1 MRPMRRVNNLF
12 EKVIDF
18 KNLLLA
24 AKKAFRGK
32 RSKRSP
38 ASFYFH
44 LESELLTLQEKLTSG
59 CYVPRPYE
67 IFEIRE
73 PKVRRIAAA
82 DFRDRVVHHAI
93 CNVLEP
99 IFERR
104 LLFDSYACRVGKG
117 THRAIKRLQQFS
129 QKYAYYLKW
138 DIQKCFESIDHDV
151 LKKLLRKIL
160 KDRNLLSLLDQ
171 IIDHSVP
178 GNAQGKGLPIGN
190 LTSQHFANLY
200 LGELDHFVKD
210 HLRIEGYIR
219 YMDDSVALS
228 NEKKELHQL
237 LGEVRKFSNE
247 NLKLNLKEKVVRV
260 APVAEGIPFLGF
272 RIYPDMVRL
281 QRSNL
286 VRWRKKMRKK
296 HEHFLTGLISE
307 EKFVSA
313 LQSMMAHI
321 THSNSLTLRRKELE
335 RFYMWA

>member
-1 MRPMRRVNNLF
+1 MKRVGNLF
-12 EKVIDF
+12 EKVVNL

-32 RSKRSP
+32 RLKKTP

-44 LESELLTLQEKLTSG
+44 LESEILTLQEELASG
-59 CYVPRPYE
+59 CYIPRPYE

-99 IFERR
+99 LFERR
-104 LLFDSYACRVGKG
+104 LIFDSYACRVGKG

-129 QKYAYYLKW
+129 RKYAYYLKW
-138 DIQKCFESIDHDV
+138 DIQKYFESIDHEI
-151 LKKLLRKIL
+151 LKRLLRRII
-160 KDRNLLSLLDQ
+160 KDKNLLSLLDQ

-178 GNAQGKGLPIGN
+178 GNLPGKGLPIGN

-210 HLRIEGYIR
+210 RLKIEGYIR

-228 NEKKELHQL
+228 SDSRQLNQL
-237 LGEVRKFSNE
+237 LREVRNFLHEK
-247 NLKLNLKEKVVRV
+247 LALNLKEKVVQI

-272 RIYPDMVRL
+272 RIFPDMVRL

-286 VRWRKKMRKK
+286 IRWRKKVKIRHRLFEK
-296 HEHFLTGLISE
+296 GVISE
-307 EKFVSA
+307 EKLIASM
-313 LQSMMAHI
+313 QSMIAHVA
-321 THSNSLTLRRKELE
+321 HSNSLTLRRKELE
-335 RFYMWA
+335 RIYRWAL